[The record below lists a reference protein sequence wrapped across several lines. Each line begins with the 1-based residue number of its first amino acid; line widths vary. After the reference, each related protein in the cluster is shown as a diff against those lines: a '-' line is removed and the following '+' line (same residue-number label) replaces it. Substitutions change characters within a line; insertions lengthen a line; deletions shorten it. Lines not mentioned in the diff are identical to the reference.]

1 MQKRKKKKKKRKF
14 YQKHKNLQRRLFQHP
29 DLQLTEEQI

>member
-14 YQKHKNLQRRLFQHP
+14 YQKHKDLQRRLFQHL
-29 DLQLTEEQI
+29 DLQLTEEHI